1 MKTKIIAMLAFMLV
15 LAAVDTATL
24 TQNTAFGQRARVI
37 VRGSRRGV
45 GAVYVNNNA
54 VSGNAVTIFSRE
66 SNGTLTR
73 EGAVS
78 TGGRG
83 TGNILE
89 SQGTLIL
96 SEGNEWLFA
105 ANPGSDDISI
115 FAVVEGSGLILLDR
129 VPSGGDRPLSLT
141 VCEDLLYVLNAGSE
155 GNITGFHIGPDGRL
169 TQIPGSTRQLSTTAS
184 EPCPP
189 LVVDLGD
196 PGAICSAAGPGQI
209 QFNPNGDVLVVT
221 ERLTNGTGLIDT
233 YTVGDD
239 GRTTGFTTRPPA
251 DGLSPFGFD
260 FAKRNLLV
268 VTHNF
273 FDGPGLGAA
282 ASYRVLEDDSVAT
295 VTPNLPNGQSASCWT
310 IITNNGR
317 YAYITNPI
325 SATVS
330 SYSIARDGGLSL
342 LNPVAA
348 NLSGRD
354 PRDPALSD
362 NGRFLYVLNNLTATV
377 SAFVVRGDGG
387 LTFLGD
393 VSGFPSGAVGLAA
406 R

>member
-1 MKTKIIAMLAFMLV
+1 M
-15 LAAVDTATL
+15 
-24 TQNTAFGQRARVI
+24 
-37 VRGSRRGV
+37 
-45 GAVYVNNNA
+45 
-54 VSGNAVTIFSRE
+54 
-66 SNGTLTR
+66 
-73 EGAVS
+73 
-78 TGGRG
+78 
-83 TGNILE
+83 
-89 SQGTLIL
+89 
-96 SEGNEWLFA
+96 
-105 ANPGSDDISI
+105 
-115 FAVVEGSGLILLDR
+115 
-129 VPSGGDRPLSLT
+129 
-141 VCEDLLYVLNAGSE
+141 
-155 GNITGFHIGPDGRL
+155 
-169 TQIPGSTRQLSTTAS
+169 
-184 EPCPP
+184 
-189 LVVDLGD
+189 
-196 PGAICSAAGPGQI
+196 
-209 QFNPNGDVLVVT
+209 
-221 ERLTNGTGLIDT
+221 
-233 YTVGDD
+233 
-239 GRTTGFTTRPPA
+239 
-251 DGLSPFGFD
+251 
-260 FAKRNLLV
+260 V